1 MALDGRATLA
11 PSASLI
17 QSTAQCKS
25 PQYNAESTVQSLQH
39 SAKMRKV
46 VQQIHCA
53 STHCVSA
60 NMFHKYSCVSVKA
73 YKYEMLG

>member
-17 QSTAQCKS
+17 QLVYSTVQKSTAQCKDAMLFNK
-25 PQYNAESTVQSLQH
+25 YTVQ
-39 SAKMRKV
+39 
-46 VQQIHCA
+46 CA

-60 NMFHKYSCVSVKA
+60 NVFHKYSCVSVKA